1 MTNLEQVKKCGTV
14 EEKVEMFVK
23 LCEHFNTE
31 MKKMKAMQDLID
43 SEYKELM
50 QMVGEYND

>member
-50 QMVGEYND
+50 QMIQEGE